1 MAEIT
6 ARRQGEMIQVLFQI
20 LAAEPDGLQAKEA
33 IARVEGQLNLTPFER
48 STFPKNP
55 DLVRFPKILRFATIN
70 SVKAGWLRKRSGTW
84 TLTDEGKV
92 ALTTFADPE
101 SLFKESRRL
110 YRQWKASQP
119 DDLDEVAA
127 AVDEADTADEG
138 LIAATT
144 LEEAEEAARQ
154 AILDYLAA
162 MNPYSFQDLVGK
174 LLEAMTYHVLWI
186 APKGKDGGLDLIAQS
201 DPLGVRGPRIKGQ
214 VKRRPDNKV
223 TEEELR
229 SFLSLLE
236 ANDVGVYI
244 SLGGFTSDT
253 QAAARRSSRRITLID
268 GEGLLDLWVEHYDR
282 VDQEGRDLSRSN
294 RCTSSTWTRL
304 PSEAQARDACWA
316 NAASTAASHVPATFS
331 AAACS

>member
-6 ARRQGEMIQVLFQI
+6 ARRQGEMIQTLFRI
-20 LAAEPDGLQAKEA
+20 LENEPEGIQAKEA
-33 IARVEGQLNLTPFER
+33 ITRVEGELELTEFEM

-55 DLVRFPKILRFATIN
+55 GVVRFPKILRFSTIN
-70 SVKAGWLRKRSGTW
+70 SVKAGWLLKKSGTW
-84 TLTDEGKV
+84 TLTDEGKG
-92 ALTTFADPE
+92 ALHQFPDPE
-101 SLFKESRRL
+101 ALFRESRRL

-119 DDLDEVAA
+119 DDDETDATA
-127 AVDEADTADEG
+127 LAGDSESEATEKS

-154 AILDYLAA
+154 AILDYIASI
-162 MNPYSFQDLVGK
+162 NPYGFQDLVGK
-174 LLEAMTYHVLWI
+174 LLQAMGYHVLWI

-214 VKRRPDNKV
+214 IKRRPDSKT

-236 ANDVGVYI
+236 QNDVGVYI

-253 QAAARRSSRRITLID
+253 HAAARRSSRRITLID
-268 GEGLLDLWVEHYDR
+268 GEGLLKLWVEHYGN
-282 VDQEGRDLSRSN
+282 VDQQGRDL
-294 RCTSSTWTRL
+294 L
-304 PSEAQARDACWA
+304 PIKPVHFLDLDSVG
-316 NAASTAASHVPATFS
+316 N
-331 AAACS
+331 